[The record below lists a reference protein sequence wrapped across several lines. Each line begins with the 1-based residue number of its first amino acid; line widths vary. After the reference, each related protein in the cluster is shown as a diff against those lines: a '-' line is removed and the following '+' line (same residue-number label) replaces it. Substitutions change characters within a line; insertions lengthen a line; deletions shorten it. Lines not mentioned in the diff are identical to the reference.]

1 MTVIIRAEAAQ
12 RHHLKGE
19 RTMTNQE
26 IICREAVAHGLITKA
41 AAEAAILT
49 GAEIPLHTYAAWKSR
64 GYQVRKGEKAT
75 IKTSLWKRSK
85 GKKSK
90 ETDHADQN
98 TAEAAENTKTS
109 GHFFLATAF
118 LFTAA
123 QVEEVTTH

>member
-1 MTVIIRAEAAQ
+1 
-12 RHHLKGE
+12 
-19 RTMTNQE
+19 MTNQE
-26 IICREAVAHGLITKA
+26 IICREAVAHGIITKA

-49 GAEIPLHTYAAWKSR
+49 GAEIPLHTYSAWKSR

-90 ETDHADQN
+90 DIDDTDQ
-98 TAEAAENTKTS
+98 TTEESAEAS

>member
-1 MTVIIRAEAAQ
+1 
-12 RHHLKGE
+12 
-19 RTMTNQE
+19 MTNQE

-49 GAEIPLHTYAAWKSR
+49 GADIPLHTYAAWKSR

-90 ETDHADQN
+90 DIDDTDDTDQ
-98 TAEAAENTKTS
+98 TTEESAEAS